1 MSTSTKRN
9 ISTKGGNVSTPAS
22 VGRRKLQ
29 LKNRKYGKQ
38 VSKLRQGQKVTAT
51 SASERQGIYDTL
63 RSLNINSSFRSTSIG
78 NNLYVISKKYSK
90 K

>member
-1 MSTSTKRN
+1 MSTLTKRN
-9 ISTKGGNVSTPAS
+9 INTKGGNVSTPTS

-51 SASERQGIYDTL
+51 SERERQGIYDTL
-63 RSLNINSSFRSTSIG
+63 RSLNINSNFRSTSIG
-78 NNLYVISKKYSK
+78 NGLYVISKKYSK